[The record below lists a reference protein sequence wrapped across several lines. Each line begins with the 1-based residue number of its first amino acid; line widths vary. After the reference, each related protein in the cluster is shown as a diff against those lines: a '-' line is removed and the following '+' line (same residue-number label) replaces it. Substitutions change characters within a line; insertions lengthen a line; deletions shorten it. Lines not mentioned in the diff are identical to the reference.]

1 MNKNFVKSLSL
12 EELRSLKKD
21 VDERIQR
28 EDPEIERFFYF
39 IIDTGTENQKSY
51 EIWLGHG
58 KIDRTISYYFK
69 TKNNRIYTKNNSLQ
83 DYWEIS
89 LKEFIDEITKVH
101 ERIDKED
108 LSKIKTEILRI
119 RRELNAKYNK
129 LSR

>member
-1 MNKNFVKSLSL
+1 MNKNFVNSLTL
-12 EELRSLKKD
+12 EELRSLKSE

-28 EDPEIERFFYF
+28 EDPEIERYFYF
-39 IIDTGTENQKSY
+39 SYDNTGPNDESY
-51 EIWLGHG
+51 ARWLGHG
-58 KIDRTISYYFK
+58 NRNKRLIAYYFK

-108 LSKIKTEILRI
+108 LKKIKTEILRI
-119 RRELNAKYNK
+119 RRELIK
-129 LSR
+129 

>member
-1 MNKNFVKSLSL
+1 MNKNFVNDLSL

-28 EDPEIERFFYF
+28 EDPAIERFFYF
-39 IIDTGTENQKSY
+39 FIDTGTENQKSY

-58 KIDRTISYYFK
+58 KIDRTISYYYK
-69 TKNNRIYTKNNSLQ
+69 TKNNKIFTKNNSLQ

-89 LKEFIDEITKVH
+89 LKEFINQITKVH

-108 LSKIKTEILRI
+108 LSNIKTEILRL
-119 RRELNAKYNK
+119 RRELKK
-129 LSR
+129 

>member
-1 MNKNFVKSLSL
+1 MNKNFVNDLSL

-28 EDPEIERFFYF
+28 EDPAIERFFYF
-39 IIDTGTENQKSY
+39 SYDNTGPNDESY
-51 EIWLGHG
+51 ARWLGHG
-58 KIDRTISYYFK
+58 GRNRRLIAYYYK
-69 TKNNRIYTKNNSLQ
+69 TKNNKIFTKNNSLQ

-89 LKEFIDEITKVH
+89 LKEFINQITKVH

-119 RRELNAKYNK
+119 RRELKK
-129 LSR
+129 